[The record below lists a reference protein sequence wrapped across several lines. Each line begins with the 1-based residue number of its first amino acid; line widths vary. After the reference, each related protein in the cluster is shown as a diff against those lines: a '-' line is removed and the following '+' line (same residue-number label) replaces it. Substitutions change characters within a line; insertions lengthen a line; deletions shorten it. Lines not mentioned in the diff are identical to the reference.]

1 MKKGSLMTGMV
12 KHNVHFYIIIVLM
25 ISAIAYISNI
35 KFYGF
40 ENLPHPAIAVSEY
53 GNKVGSMLK

>member
-25 ISAIAYISNI
+25 ISAIA
-35 KFYGF
+35 
-40 ENLPHPAIAVSEY
+40 
-53 GNKVGSMLK
+53 